1 MTAPARPSTRTPERS
16 RWAAL
21 VVLCSGLLMIIL
33 DGTVVT
39 VALPAIQNDLGFS
52 PAGLAWVMNAYL
64 ISFGGL
70 LLLAGRLGDLL
81 GRRRVFL
88 AGLALF
94 TLASLLCGLADDQ
107 VLLITARFVQGAG
120 GALVSAVSL
129 GMIVDLFTE
138 PAELRRAFAGYSFV
152 GSAGASLGLVLGGV
166 LTQALNWHWIFF
178 VNLPIG
184 LAAALPALRLLPPD
198 GPAAGVSRRS
208 LDAVGALLVTAGL
221 MLTVYT
227 LVGTA
232 QHGWTSARTL
242 GTGALSLAL
251 LTGFVARQATAATP
265 LLPLRMFRSRS
276 VSGANLV
283 QALMVAA
290 LFSFQVLLAQYLQH
304 VLGYGAAATGLAMLP
319 SALSIAVTSLGFA
332 ARLIARHGERRVL
345 VGGLLMLV
353 AGLAWL
359 TRTPLHGHYPADVLP
374 VTLLAAGFG
383 LAITALTALGMSDA
397 TPADSGLVSGLFN
410 TTQQIGA
417 ALGVAVTSTLAAAR
431 TSRLSAAGHSATNAL
446 NGGYHLAFAIATGL
460 LLAATAVALTVLR
473 GGGTAG
479 AAAAPAAPEVAR
491 PVESPAQA
499 PS

>member
-1 MTAPARPSTRTPERS
+1 MTERS

-21 VVLCSGLLMIIL
+21 IVLCSGLLMIIL
-33 DGTVVT
+33 DGTIVT

-107 VLLITARFVQGAG
+107 ALLIGARFLQGAG
-120 GALVSAVSL
+120 GALTSAVSL
-129 GMIVDLFTE
+129 GMIVNLFTD

-152 GSAGASLGLVLGGV
+152 GAAGASIGLVLGGV

-178 VNLPIG
+178 VNLPVG

-198 GPAAGVSRRS
+198 GPAAGVSRRN
-208 LDAVGALLVTAGL
+208 LDAVGAFLVTSGL
-221 MLTVYT
+221 MLGVYT
-227 LVGTA
+227 LVETGRY
-232 QHGWTSARTL
+232 GWVSAHTL
-242 GTGALSLAL
+242 GAGALSAL
-251 LTGFVARQATAATP
+251 LLAGFVARQATVATP
-265 LLPLRMFRSRS
+265 LLPLRMFRSRH
-276 VSGANLV
+276 VTGANLV

-304 VLGYGAAATGLAMLP
+304 VLGYGAALTGLAMLP
-319 SALSIAVTSLGFA
+319 SALAIAVAALGFA
-332 ARLIARHGERRVL
+332 ARLITRYGEHRVL

-353 AGLAWL
+353 LGLGWL
-359 TRTPLHGHYPADVLP
+359 TRTPLHGHYAPDVLP
-374 VTLLAAGFG
+374 VTLLASGFG
-383 LAITALTALGMSDA
+383 LAITALTGLGMADA
-397 TPADSGLVSGLFN
+397 GPDDAGLVSGLFN
-410 TTQQIGA
+410 TTQQVGA

-431 TSRLSAAGHSATNAL
+431 TSHLRAAGHGTAAAL
-446 NGGYHLAFAIATGL
+446 NGGYHLAFAVATGL
-460 LLAATAVALTVLR
+460 LLAATGVGVAVLR
-473 GGGTAG
+473 PARTVRTTPVTAD
-479 AAAAPAAPEVAR
+479 AAA
-491 PVESPAQA
+491 SPQI
-499 PS
+499 PLRQIQRSKGRSSV